1 MKPMEVITVVN
12 SAGVEFQA
20 TILAIAKNDVLVS
33 AHGFEPK
40 CFYVDKQCIQAE
52 QAWYIKE

>member
-1 MKPMEVITVVN
+1 MKVRDIITIIN
-12 SAGVEFQA
+12 STGLEFQA

-40 CFYVDKQCIQAE
+40 CFYVDKERITE
-52 QAWYIKE
+52 SQAWFIK